1 MGDSPRDEI
10 VGCGRV
16 HVEWD
21 AVRTKFVCDEEWT
34 LGDDEHLRLEKE
46 AG

>member
-1 MGDSPRDEI
+1 
-10 VGCGRV
+10 
-16 HVEWD
+16 
-21 AVRTKFVCDEEWT
+21 VRTKFVCDEEWT